1 MSEALRRSG
10 ISRPSALNAAA
21 LLAIAPIFLGSV
33 TPSTAIKRA
42 GSFALAKISFWDEY

>member
-21 LLAIAPIFLGSV
+21 LRAIAPIFLGSV

-42 GSFALAKISFWDEY
+42 GSLALAKISF